1 MRPPPRRA
9 RAVPFALVAL
19 LALSAGTAADARAQS
34 APAPRP
40 AFRSH
45 AIAGRVTDTLGTA
58 VAGAQVL
65 VDGRPAAVSDEAGS
79 FVVRNL
85 EPTGFFLVRVRRIG
99 YAEASGEVRTGDDG
113 IARAVFELVPLPR
126 ALDTV
131 RVTAR
136 ASSPWERFE
145 KNRRTRAS
153 ASNAFLD
160 RDDVEERATFYVSDA
175 LRGLAGVTIKYP
187 SRRASGMI
195 GNGAMPMGRRTGR
208 GTCQMSLLVNGF
220 PRFMRPEGNGDFDV
234 MAPPPGMVEA
244 IEVYTRA
251 SDVPA
256 EYIFHS
262 DMLLCG
268 AVVVWTRT
276 PGDTVGWSRRSRNR

>member
-1 MRPPPRRA
+1 MRSLPA
-9 RAVPFALVAL
+9 SL
-19 LALSAGTAADARAQS
+19 LALALAVPGAPRLAGAQS
-34 APAPRP
+34 GTPTPGAEPRP

-45 AIAGRVTDTLGTA
+45 AVAGRVTDTLGTA

-65 VDGRPAAVSDEAGS
+65 VDGKPAAVSDDGGG

-99 YAEASGEVRTGDDG
+99 YAEASGEVRTGADG
-113 IARAVFELVPLPR
+113 IARAVLELVPLAR

-136 ASSPWERFE
+136 ASAPWVRFE

-153 ASNAFLD
+153 AATAFLD
-160 RDDVEERATFYVSDA
+160 RDDVEERATFFVSDA

-187 SRRASGMI
+187 SPRAEGLV
-195 GNGAMPMGRRTGR
+195 GTGAMPMGRRTGR
-208 GTCQMSLLVNGF
+208 GACQMSLLVNGY
-220 PRFMRPEGNGDFDV
+220 PRFMRPQGNGDFDF

-244 IEVYTRA
+244 IEVYARA
-251 SDVPA
+251 ADVPA

-262 DMLLCG
+262 DMLQCG

-276 PGDTVGWSRRSRNR
+276 PGDTVGWSRRSRDR